1 MGTQVNFNN
10 PDIQAKLE
18 QWASQTGRPAGELV
32 EDVMAA
38 YFEEMAQVRQT
49 LDSRYD
55 DIKTGK
61 VTLIPGD
68 EVVARLRGRSA
79 AYRLRH
85 P

>member
-1 MGTQVNFNN
+1 MGMQVHFTN
-10 PDIQAKLE
+10 PDIQAKLD

-38 YFEEMAQVRQT
+38 YFEEMAHVRQA

-55 DIKTGK
+55 DIKSGK
-61 VTLIPGD
+61 VKLIPAD
-68 EVVARLRGRSA
+68 EVIARLRERSA